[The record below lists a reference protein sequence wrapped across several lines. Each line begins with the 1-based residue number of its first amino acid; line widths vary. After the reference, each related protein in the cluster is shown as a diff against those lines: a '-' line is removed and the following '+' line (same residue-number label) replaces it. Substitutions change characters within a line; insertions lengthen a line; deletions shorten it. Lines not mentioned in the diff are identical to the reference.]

1 MKYNI
6 LKILTGILFKK
17 NVRLAAGLEPGDVQ
31 FATSVSPGSYLSLSV
46 AIVGF
51 DFGNSKT
58 KNYI

>member
-1 MKYNI
+1 MK
-6 LKILTGILFKK
+6 LLTGILFKK

-58 KNYI
+58 KYYI